1 MSDTEPIQVRDMAI
15 VHQTF
20 RATFAESAELVRG
33 AVGSTPDRATFL
45 ADHIDFTLGLLR
57 AHHEG
62 EDALL
67 WPKLLERVPDEAATV
82 QQVADQHHDVE
93 AALDRVAVANGAW
106 RLRPGGEEQE
116 ELADSLETLSGVLRS
131 HLDDEE
137 RLVVPLAAEALTQAE
152 WDAIGEHSRSS
163 IPQERLFVAFGMIL
177 DPLTEEDRSVMLS
190 AVPAPVQDLWHSV
203 GERTWNE
210 YAAQLRP
217 AS

>member
-1 MSDTEPIQVRDMAI
+1 MAI

-20 RATFAESAELVRG
+20 RGTFAESAELVRG

-62 EDALL
+62 EDVLL
-67 WPKLLERVPDEAATV
+67 WPKLLERVPGEAATV
-82 QQVADQHHDVE
+82 QRVADQHHDVE
-93 AALDRVAVANGAW
+93 AALDRAAAANGAW
-106 RLRPGGEEQE
+106 RQRPGGEEQV
-116 ELADSLETLSGVLRS
+116 ELADSLDALSVVLGS

-137 RLVVPLAAEALTQAE
+137 GLVVPLAARALTQEE
-152 WDAIGEHSRSS
+152 WNAIGEHSRSS

-177 DPLTEEDRSVMLS
+177 DPLTQDDRRFMLS
-190 AVPAPVQDLWHSV
+190 TVPEPVQDLWHTV